1 MMFSSIASSALPFA
15 HQASTAKTGSTS
27 STDST
32 DSTSDTLANS
42 SSDLFL
48 QLLVAQLKTQ
58 DPTSPMDPTQMVGQ
72 MLSMNQL
79 NELIQIRQLMQGTT
93 PQQPRRRHNRRR
105 HPQEP
110 NTMPNFSIPLS
121 GLTAASQ
128 ALSVISNNLA
138 NLNTVGFKESS
149 ASFSDL
155 FYQAFGT
162 NGANDPIQVGE
173 GVALGSVTPNFTGG
187 NLEGTGVPTD
197 AAITGNGL
205 FVTQKNGVD
214 GITPGRATSLSISQ
228 GQLTTQDG
236 AEVMGYPAVNGVDQP
251 VPDAW
256 RPLVINQGPAHSGNP
271 TTAMPDQTNLDASSA
286 VGTIF
291 PRPLPC
297 SIRWDSHVLTYNSP
311 RPHPTRGV
319 ITITLP
325 AADTGG
331 AGAPTVI
338 NNRQRDVQSGW
349 HSGHSRRPGN
359 RHRDYRSG
367 RWRRQHEHDLEPS
380 GLGGQFPAHTIR
392 SAKCNRE
399 YLSERLRR
407 RNPVRLQHY
416 V

>member
-1 MMFSSIASSALPFA
+1 MMFSPIASSALPFA
-15 HQASTAKTGSTS
+15 HQAATAKTGSSS

-93 PQQPRRRHNRRR
+93 PPQPRRHNPRR
-105 HPQEP
+105 HRQEP
-110 NTMPNFSIPLS
+110 KTMPNFSIPLS

-138 NLNTVGFKESS
+138 NLNTVGFKESR
-149 ASFSDL
+149 ASFRDL

-173 GVALGSVTPNFTGG
+173 GVALGSVTPTFTGG

-205 FVTQKNGVD
+205 FVTQKDGVMAF
-214 GITPGRATSLSISQ
+214 TRAGNFTVDSQ
-228 GQLTTQDG
+228 GQLTTQDGG
-236 AEVMGYPAVNGVDQP
+236 AEVMGYPAVNGIVSPSQSL
-251 VPDAW
+251 A
-256 RPLVINQGPAHSGNP
+256 PLVINQGQLIPGKPDHGDPRPNQSGREF
-271 TTAMPDQTNLDASSA
+271 SRGHR
-286 VGTIF
+286 VF

-297 SIRWDSHVLTYNSP
+297 SIHSARLT
-311 RPHPTRGV
+311 
-319 ITITLP
+319 
-325 AADTGG
+325 
-331 AGAPTVI
+331 
-338 NNRQRDVQSGW
+338 
-349 HSGHSRRPGN
+349 
-359 RHRDYRSG
+359 
-367 RWRRQHEHDLEPS
+367 
-380 GLGGQFPAHTIR
+380 
-392 SAKCNRE
+392 C
-399 YLSERLRR
+399 
-407 RNPVRLQHY
+407 
-416 V
+416 